1 MSKQADHTYPRMAA
15 RWLQIFVPPFA
26 TCQFI
31 FDADIIGP
39 ACKCGKP
46 SIDGFSYCAEHKA
59 RCYVAG
65 SAKNQVMLEAERDS
79 SRRGHMLQTG
89 RRW

>member
-1 MSKQADHTYPRMAA
+1 MKLPLQAFPAMVPWSGVSA
-15 RWLQIFVPPFA
+15 PPFP

-31 FDADIIGP
+31 FDADISGP
-39 ACKCGKP
+39 SCKCGKP

-65 SAKNQVMLEAERDS
+65 SARNQVLMEAERES
-79 SRRGHMLQTG
+79 SRRGQLLHTG

>member
-1 MSKQADHTYPRMAA
+1 MA
-15 RWLQIFVPPFA
+15 IVPPFA

-31 FDADIIGP
+31 AADDSNG
-39 ACKCGKP
+39 AEKCGKP
-46 SIDGFSYCAEHKA
+46 SIGGFSYCAEHKA

-65 SAKNQVMLEAERDS
+65 SARNQALMEAERES
-79 SRRGHMLQTG
+79 SRRGQLLQTG